1 MKNKLMIG
9 LHVIIFVSAVVG
21 ILLQCGLGS
30 STFSLSTFRMFT
42 TLSNCAIALFYF
54 VDFNVERNE
63 LMKKMKFAVTMCIV
77 LTGSVAAI
85 LLNGMFDSMEP
96 LQKVG
101 IFLLHDVTPIGTV
114 LDWIIFDKK
123 GQTTKQMPLFAA
135 LFPILYL
142 IFVFVSAPLVETMKY
157 PYPFIDITTLGIGMV
172 IVNVIGLTIA
182 FMAVGY
188 LAVFL
193 DHKLD
198 NVK

>member
-1 MKNKLMIG
+1 MKERLKKG
-9 LHVIIFVSAVVG
+9 LHVVIILAAVIG

-30 STFSLSTFRMFT
+30 ESFSFSTFRMFT
-42 TLSNCAIALFYF
+42 TLSNCAVALYYI
-54 VDFNVERNE
+54 VDLFVERNE
-63 LMKKMKFAVTMCIV
+63 WMKKLKFAVTMCIT
-77 LTGSVAAI
+77 LTGCVAAI
-85 LLNGMFDSMEP
+85 LLRGMFDSMTP
-96 LQKVG
+96 LQQTG
-101 IFLLHDVTPIGTV
+101 IFLLHDVTPICTV

-135 LFPILYL
+135 LFPIAYL
-142 IFVFVSAPLVETMKY
+142 VFIFVSAPFVGSMKY

-182 FMAVGY
+182 FMVVGY
-188 LAVFL
+188 LAVFI

>member
-1 MKNKLMIG
+1 
-9 LHVIIFVSAVVG
+9 
-21 ILLQCGLGS
+21 
-30 STFSLSTFRMFT
+30 
-42 TLSNCAIALFYF
+42 
-54 VDFNVERNE
+54 
-63 LMKKMKFAVTMCIV
+63 
-77 LTGSVAAI
+77 
-85 LLNGMFDSMEP
+85 
-96 LQKVG
+96 
-101 IFLLHDVTPIGTV
+101 
-114 LDWIIFDKK
+114 
-123 GQTTKQMPLFAA
+123 
-135 LFPILYL
+135 L